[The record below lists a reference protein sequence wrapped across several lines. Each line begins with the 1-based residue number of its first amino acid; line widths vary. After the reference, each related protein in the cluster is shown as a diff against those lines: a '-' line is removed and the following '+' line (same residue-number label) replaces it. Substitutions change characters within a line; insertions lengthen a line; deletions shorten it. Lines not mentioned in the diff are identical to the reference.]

1 MTNEFEFVKGQRG
14 NDLLIYENYV
24 YNKDYNH
31 DGSVRWRCSNRS
43 CRGAVYLDHEN
54 SITKQ
59 TEHSHPPVPEKI
71 SKLKIMA
78 NIKEKAATTT
88 ESAFNIIV
96 E

>member
-1 MTNEFEFVKGQRG
+1 MQ
-14 NDLLIYENYV
+14 
-24 YNKDYNH
+24 
-31 DGSVRWRCSNRS
+31 
-43 CRGAVYLDHEN
+43 GAVYLNHEN

-88 ESAFNIIV
+88 
-96 E
+96 